1 MNEWQNFVVA
11 TGVSGLILIVVF
23 LCPWRIELTNEIRW
37 SPIYQPPMALVRTYD
52 ATYGEKGG
60 YRIES
65 EEAHIA
71 VDYLALEVL
80 AFIGVGGILYVYFAD
95 PEDNMEQGSSKD
107 SKPSGT
113 KPLH

>member
-11 TGVSGLILIVVF
+11 TGVSGLILVVVF
-23 LCPWRIELTNEIRW
+23 LCPWRIELTDEIRW
-37 SPIYQPPMALVRTYD
+37 SPIYQPPMAFVRTYD

-71 VDYLALEVL
+71 IDYLVLEVL
-80 AFIGVGGILYVYFAD
+80 ALIAVGGVFYVYFSD
-95 PEDNMEQGSSKD
+95 PEDDEEHNSS
-107 SKPSGT
+107 
-113 KPLH
+113 